1 MILTVDVGNSNL
13 VAVIYDLNKQ
23 RIYDERLETQKENVV
38 NYYKQWLDQ
47 LFSKKV
53 DRETLTG
60 VVLSS
65 VVPAIT
71 DDLVHLLREYAS
83 LDVYVVSASKL
94 RDFKIHLKERDH
106 IGADFI
112 ATSYGTM
119 AKYPLPAIVA
129 DLGSATKISVIN
141 QHKEFKGGVIVP
153 GIGISSDALVRFIPH
168 LPAVD
173 LTLPTHV
180 IGSDTIEAMQSG
192 VLYGAIATVEG
203 LADKIEKELG
213 LPVTRLITGGYAKI
227 IYHAM
232 PDFTYD
238 EFLLSEGLYEIF
250 IKEKE

>member
-71 DDLVHLLREYAS
+71 NDLIHLLKEYTA
-83 LDVYVVSASKL
+83 LDVYVVMASKL

-153 GIGISSDALVRFIPH
+153 GIGVSSDALVRFIPH

-213 LPVTRLITGGYAKI
+213 LPVTRIITGGYAKI

>member
-13 VAVIYDLNKQ
+13 VAVVYDLNKK

-38 NYYKQWLDQ
+38 HYYKRWLDE
-47 LFSKKV
+47 LFSRSVRK
-53 DRETLTG
+53 ETLTG

-71 DDLVHLLREYAS
+71 DDLIRLLKEYTS
-83 LDVYVVSASKL
+83 CEVYVVSASKL
-94 RDFKIHLKERDH
+94 RDFKIHLKQRDH

-112 ATSYGTM
+112 ATSYGAM
-119 AKYPLPAIVA
+119 AKYPLPAVVA

-141 QHKEFKGGVIVP
+141 ELKEFKGGVIVP
-153 GIGISSDALVRFIPH
+153 GIGISIDALIRFIPH
-168 LPAVD
+168 LPAID
-173 LTLPTHV
+173 LTLPAHV

-203 LADKIEKELG
+203 LADKIEEELG
-213 LPVTRLITGGYAKI
+213 RPVTRLITGGYAKI
-227 IYHAM
+227 IYGAM
-232 PDFTYD
+232 PKFTYD

>member
-71 DDLVHLLREYAS
+71 NDLIHLLKEYTA
-83 LDVYVVSASKL
+83 LDVYVVMASKL

-141 QHKEFKGGVIVP
+141 EHKEFRGGVIVP
-153 GIGISSDALVRFIPH
+153 GIGVSSDALVRFIPH

-213 LPVTRLITGGYAKI
+213 LPVTRIITGGYAKI
-227 IYHAM
+227 IYQAM
-232 PDFTYD
+232 PDFIYD

>member
-71 DDLVHLLREYAS
+71 DDLVHLLREYTS

>member
-71 DDLVHLLREYAS
+71 DDLVHLLMEYTA
-83 LDVYVVSASKL
+83 LDIYVVSASKL

>member
-71 DDLVHLLREYAS
+71 NDLIHLLKEYTA
-83 LDVYVVSASKL
+83 LDVYVVMASKL

-141 QHKEFKGGVIVP
+141 EHKEFRGGVIVP
-153 GIGISSDALVRFIPH
+153 GIGVSSDALVRFIPH

-213 LPVTRLITGGYAKI
+213 LPVTRIITGGYAKI

>member
-71 DDLVHLLREYAS
+71 NDLIHLLKEYTA
-83 LDVYVVSASKL
+83 LDVYVVMASKL

-238 EFLLSEGLYEIF
+238 EFLLSEGLYEIVV
-250 IKEKE
+250 KEKE

>member
-71 DDLVHLLREYAS
+71 NDLIHLLKEYTA
-83 LDVYVVSASKL
+83 LDVYVVMASKL

-141 QHKEFKGGVIVP
+141 QHKEFRGGVIVP

>member
-71 DDLVHLLREYAS
+71 NDLIHLLKEYTA
-83 LDVYVVSASKL
+83 LDVYVVMASKL

-141 QHKEFKGGVIVP
+141 QHKEFRGGVIVP

-250 IKEKE
+250 VKEKE